1 MRSVTFD
8 AHWTWAAN
16 YNNLGDLT
24 DPYAAPGW
32 GRDQYTT
39 RHRAVV
45 STVWQLPVG
54 KGRPFLSGAP
64 SAVNHILGGWQLY
77 WIAYFESG
85 WYFTPSFSGS
95 DPPTP
100 TPSAAGPTAFATAT
114 CRRTSVRSTGGL
126 TRRASRCRLPDRAD
140 MAMQARISSRG
151 RDITCI
157 TSRWPKRSISPN
169 DGNLRLRLRPRTRS
183 ITRISSRRPRTF
195 RRRGVSV
202 SLAGCA
208 RARLHE
214 VSSCAAVLTSEAI
227 RRQLK
232 RGR

>member
-1 MRSVTFD
+1 MRSDGERNFNAFTLEGQRKMRSVTFD

-64 SAVNHILGGWQLY
+64 AAVNHIPGGWQLY

-85 WYFTPSFSGS
+85 WYSTRSFSGS
-95 DPPTP
+95 DPSKPT
-100 TPSAAGPTAFATAT
+100 
-114 CRRTSVRSTGGL
+114 
-126 TRRASRCRLPDRAD
+126 
-140 MAMQARISSRG
+140 
-151 RDITCI
+151 
-157 TSRWPKRSISPN
+157 
-169 DGNLRLRLRPRTRS
+169 
-183 ITRISSRRPRTF
+183 
-195 RRRGVSV
+195 
-202 SLAGCA
+202 
-208 RARLHE
+208 
-214 VSSCAAVLTSEAI
+214 
-227 RRQLK
+227 
-232 RGR
+232 